1 MTGRPA
7 LRCGAVVTT
16 DARRAQAGVI
26 DPGARKGQRTL
37 VTGLARGIR
46 DDVLRRLPEG
56 DRAAMTSGAIRDEP
70 RMVHTGSSERY
81 RALVASLTGRTGDDV
96 VRRLTGRG
104 DAVVAGRTAAPGTP
118 LARVCCSAGASPLEF

>member
-26 DPGARKGQRTL
+26 APGARKGQRTL
-37 VTGLARGIR
+37 VTGLGRGIR

-104 DAVVAGRTAAPGTP
+104 DAVVAGRPAPDE
-118 LARVCCSAGASPLEF
+118 ARVPPFCLWPGIG